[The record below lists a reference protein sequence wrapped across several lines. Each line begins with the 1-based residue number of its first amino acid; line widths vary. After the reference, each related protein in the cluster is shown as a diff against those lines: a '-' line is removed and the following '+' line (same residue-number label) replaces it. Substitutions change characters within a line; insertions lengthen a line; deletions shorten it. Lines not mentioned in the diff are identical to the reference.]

1 METTLIALDFP
12 WSQPSQPK
20 QMHNFNLKL
29 CAGSKA
35 HSNVCAY
42 VCIVVI
48 IYWKQPPDWKQPYKQ
63 NIHHIV

>member
-1 METTLIALDFP
+1 MEAALIALDFP

-20 QMHNFNLKL
+20 QMHNFNFKL

-42 VCIVVI
+42 VCIVII
-48 IYWKQPPDWKQPYKQ
+48 IYWKQPPD
-63 NIHHIV
+63 